1 MASWK
6 PTWICVRQSRDIIA
20 GGSQTLC
27 SPSIHRGLGKSTQTI
42 NALKING
49 TGLTVGSTTAGNQ
62 LLVLGSS
69 TSGAGPLQTTLAAN
83 ILVTGTSGAG
93 KSFAVSYLLSAYE
106 VACAGRGDRPPF
118 TFILDNG
125 ASYRRYIE
133 LRPDARYVAYD
144 FEHPPGVQ
152 PFLWNEDDEA
162 LDEHVSR
169 LEWLLLDLL
178 HVSEAEPE
186 RFERKK
192 ATIEAALY
200 KIYRDGLDRDFKGF
214 AEALQS
220 IPEGKQFITSLFPF
234 TGGGGASCFTSLQ

>member
-1 MASWK
+1 M
-6 PTWICVRQSRDIIA
+6 
-20 GGSQTLC
+20 
-27 SPSIHRGLGKSTQTI
+27 
-42 NALKING
+42 
-49 TGLTVGSTTAGNQ
+49 
-62 LLVLGSS
+62 
-69 TSGAGPLQTTLAAN
+69 
-83 ILVTGTSGAG
+83 TGTSGAG

-106 VACAGRGDRPPF
+106 IACAGRNDRPPF

-133 LRPDARYVAYD
+133 MRPDGRYVAYS

-152 PFLWNEDDEA
+152 PFVWQEDDEA

-192 ATIEAALY
+192 AAIEAALY
-200 KIYRDGLDRDFKGF
+200 KVYRDGLDRDFTGF
-214 AEALQS
+214 ARRLADGPRGQGRHGRRSVPVHRGQVREAV
-220 IPEGKQFITSLFPF
+220 PGRGRTRTRARTSTPSA
-234 TGGGGASCFTSLQ
+234 TTSCT